1 MIDLAI
7 LETEKTKKNR
17 NNTGKLKNP
26 FDQRKEGE
34 EHNQG
39 KAGDYYVIL
48 KRSSATINLFLEVKK
63 IREGKEEP
71 EDIFFKNP
79 YYFIWLIMP

>member
-7 LETEKTKKNR
+7 LETEKKKKNR

-34 EHNQG
+34 EHNRNIP
-39 KAGDYYVIL
+39 KM
-48 KRSSATINLFLEVKK
+48 SSREFQVAQSPNK
-63 IREGKEEP
+63 I
-71 EDIFFKNP
+71 
-79 YYFIWLIMP
+79 